1 MQMCVLIANA
11 SLGFFVNKSSAV
23 TLHPVVFSVSLES
36 LTLSVLLS

>member
-11 SLGFFVNKSSAV
+11 FFWFFVNKSSAV
-23 TLHPVVFSVSLES
+23 TLHLVVISVSLES